1 MPSSTCGSSRA
12 PTAAPR
18 RRCARR
24 SCARIY
30 TTGCAS
36 AIKDADNAI
45 ADGYRATRER
55 LLGRFERRFLQQ
67 LVTQADGNVSRAARI
82 ARLNRTTLYRL
93 MERYGL
99 QRKLLASDLEEPEE

>member
-1 MPSSTCGSSRA
+1 
-12 PTAAPR
+12 
-18 RRCARR
+18 
-24 SCARIY
+24 
-30 TTGCAS
+30 
-36 AIKDADNAI
+36 
-45 ADGYRATRER
+45 
-55 LLGRFERRFLQQ
+55 LQQ

>member
-1 MPSSTCGSSRA
+1 MRIRSRDWLEAWEPLSEPGTPDPVTGENRRNSGVFDIPSGKLV
-12 PTAAPR
+12 
-18 RRCARR
+18 
-24 SCARIY
+24 
-30 TTGCAS
+30 GLVE
-36 AIKDADNAI
+36 
-45 ADGYRATRER
+45 GYRTARER

-99 QRKLLASDLEEPEE
+99 QRKLLASDPEEME